1 MVKELVLNMEKISV
15 LSVKIAYNKI
25 AYERDLYFFLIYM
38 VFYNE
43 NLKCYM
49 KIIFYEESLK
59 LLKGMDRWFYLD
71 MVGVRFLYVE
81 LFNENLIVFFKK
93 FDILFVKVLN

>member
-1 MVKELVLNMEKISV
+1 MVIN
-15 LSVKIAYNKI
+15 
-25 AYERDLYFFLIYM
+25 
-38 VFYNE
+38 NE

-59 LLKGMDRWFYLD
+59 LIKGMDRWFYLD

-93 FDILFVKVLN
+93 FDILFIKLVSFELKKEISVYNCRECYF